1 MNIRDRAGQL
11 AATLRAWAARPL
23 TAIDVPD
30 VFTFGGLALTAYG
43 VGQIY
48 PPLGWIVP
56 GVTFM
61 WLGIQGAK

>member
-1 MNIRDRAGQL
+1 MNIRDHVSQVVV
-11 AATLRAWAARPL
+11 TLRAWAVRPF
-23 TAIDVPD
+23 TVIDLHD
-30 VFTFGGLALTAYG
+30 AFTFGGLALTAYG